1 MPIISFNPQK
11 LYLLSGVSSS
21 LFIHMWNNEYWVKC
35 FHILKLRHNSL
46 YTARNKWQLSEYQ
59 NYLIILCF
67 CFCASFLSVSFL
79 SFFFFNWRHRIKKSP
94 VGWKIYSIPLKKSW
108 VLNSFPAQCHM
119 KLALKKKTHKSICW
133 YFAKGTLQS
142 SHTWKAEGRW
152 AMCLMLSPKCR
163 CLEFLYVVKRKM
175 HISSFFM
182 VCTEMCLSVGAKEL
196 G

>member
-1 MPIISFNPQK
+1 MPHETGF
-11 LYLLSGVSSS
+11 
-21 LFIHMWNNEYWVKC
+21 
-35 FHILKLRHNSL
+35 
-46 YTARNKWQLSEYQ
+46 
-59 NYLIILCF
+59 
-67 CFCASFLSVSFL
+67 
-79 SFFFFNWRHRIKKSP
+79 
-94 VGWKIYSIPLKKSW
+94 
-108 VLNSFPAQCHM
+108 
-119 KLALKKKTHKSICW
+119 KKKKNTNQYADILLRVLCRV
-133 YFAKGTLQS
+133 